1 MTRPSAKATIREYT
15 PEEWLSDL
23 GEAPVHLDSSYD
35 LVTDPELRATIPAR
49 ERRRA
54 VAHAVAVAVRE
65 ARQNSVGTQVAAAN
79 AWGRAQSQVSRLEAD
94 PSVAQ
99 LGTIIDYLTSMNVDF
114 SMRFAAGLHV
124 FEMRMENGE
133 LVTTT
138 VDHDRGDTT
147 AAG

>member
-1 MTRPSAKATIREYT
+1 MPRPTLKTTIREYS

-23 GEAPVHLDSSYD
+23 AEPPVSLDSPYD
-35 LVTDPELRATIPAR
+35 LVTDPEQRATIPAR

-65 ARQNSVGTQVAAAN
+65 ARQNSVGTQVAAAH

-114 SMRFAAGLHV
+114 SMRFTAGSHV

-138 VDHDRGDTT
+138 VNDDLDNTT
-147 AAG
+147 ATG